1 MIQITEE
8 DLHNIVTD
16 AIKHIL
22 KENSN
27 LLLEYAVERG
37 IYVTSCLNQAP
48 IVLKHIA
55 KVCIFEN
62 TPHIQIAVNH
72 WKNEIAAQIYGIMKV
87 KVKNDNKSGDKAKR
101 AFVDGFI
108 YGLLGENFKDYDDII
123 SYFNDALEDE
133 GMSKEEIEKIPYAQI
148 AIDNKDRIINYLMSF
163 VPLIQYVNN
172 PIELKEKIKET
183 VQKL

>member
-37 IYVTSCLNQAP
+37 IYVASCLNQAP
-48 IVLKHIA
+48 IVLRHIA
-55 KVCIFEN
+55 KVCMFET
-62 TPHIQIAVNH
+62 TPHIQMAVNY
-72 WKNEIAAQIYGIMKV
+72 WKNEIAAQIYDIMKV

-101 AFVDGFI
+101 AFVGGFI
-108 YGLLGENFKDYDDII
+108 YGLLGDNFYDYDDIV
-123 SYFNDALEDE
+123 SYFYDALEDE
-133 GMSKEEIEKIPYAQI
+133 GLSKEEIEKIPYAQI
-148 AIDNKDRIINYLMSF
+148 AIDNKNRIINYLMSF
-163 VPLIQYVNN
+163 VPLIQYVSN

-183 VQKL
+183 AQKL